1 MDELKR
7 VEFGDAGAMP
17 EMLRSRVRRRRM
29 LHRVKIGGAGLCV
42 LLVAVVGVLMARPG
56 AQGTGMEGW
65 REGAVIGIDDPMF
78 DALDSGRGMG
88 RVDTR
93 WRAGARLDGDWV
105 LEM

>member
-17 EMLRSRVRRRRM
+17 EMLRAKVRRRRVV
-29 LHRVKIGGAGLCV
+29 HRAKVGGAGLCV
-42 LLVAVVGVLMARPG
+42 VMVTVVGVLIARPG
-56 AQGTGMEGW
+56 VEVRNDGW
-65 REGAVIGIDDPMF
+65 RDGAVIGIDDPMF
-78 DALDSGRGMG
+78 DALDQGRGMG
-88 RVDTR
+88 RVDPR